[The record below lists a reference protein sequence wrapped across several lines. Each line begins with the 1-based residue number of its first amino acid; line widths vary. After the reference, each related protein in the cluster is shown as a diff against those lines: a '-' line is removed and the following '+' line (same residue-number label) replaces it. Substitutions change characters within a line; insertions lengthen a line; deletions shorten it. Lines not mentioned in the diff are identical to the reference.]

1 MTFLRRLFPAIL
13 VAVVVVGGPAAA
25 PALAAPDYRGV
36 VDITFPVGGGA
47 RYTNDFANGRS
58 GGRVHRATDL
68 FAPAGR
74 PIRAAR
80 AGTVIWLPAYESGN
94 AGFAIQILGDDGRT
108 YAYYHLGRAG
118 GRYRDA
124 VSIKLSVGGRVARG
138 QYLGRVGD
146 SGNSAGVAPHLHF
159 EIHDNAVQDPYGSNR
174 VNPYA
179 SLRRAQGLAIGDRG
193 PAANPIATGAKTLR
207 MGSRGPAVVTWQRKL
222 NRTRATSKLVT
233 DGVFGPGTQSA
244 TITFQKSVGLGPEG
258 LGVVGPMTRAKMRY
272 ALNAGAAGTAPTKPT
287 PAPKPAPRANPT
299 PVKRPNNVQT
309 AGLLRLG
316 DSGPSVVFWQR
327 KLNRTGR
334 AGRVVADGAFGPG
347 THNATVKFQKSVGL
361 GPAGLGVVGP
371 KTRAAMKRVLN

>member
-1 MTFLRRLFPAIL
+1 MTFLRRILPAFL
-13 VAVVVVGGPAAA
+13 VAAVVVAGPAAA
-25 PALAAPDYRGV
+25 PALAAPDYRDV
-36 VDITFPVGGGA
+36 VDITFPVGGNP
-47 RYTNDFANGRS
+47 RYTNDYANPRS
-58 GGRVHRATDL
+58 GGRVHRATDI
-68 FAPAGR
+68 FAMAGVR
-74 PIRAAR
+74 IRAAR
-80 AGTVIWLPAYESGN
+80 AGTVIWLPSYESGN

-124 VSIKLSVGGRVARG
+124 ISSTLSLGGRVVRG

-179 SLRRAQGLAIGDRG
+179 SLRRAQGLPVGDRG
-193 PAANPIATGAKTLR
+193 PAPIPVAVGSTTLR
-207 MGSRGPAVVTWQRKL
+207 MGSRGLAVVRWQRKL
-222 NRTRATSKLVT
+222 NRTRTTNKLVT

-258 LGVVGPMTRAKMRY
+258 LGVVGPLTRAKMRY
-272 ALNAGAAGTAPTKPT
+272 ALNAGAAPKTPP
-287 PAPKPAPRANPT
+287 PAPKPEPRKPAPVR
-299 PVKRPNNVQT
+299 RPSTVQT
-309 AGLLRLG
+309 AGLLRFG
-316 DSGPSVVFWQR
+316 DSGPLVVHWQR
-327 KLNRTGR
+327 KLNRSGR
-334 AGRVVADGAFGPG
+334 VGRVVADGAFGPG
-347 THNATVKFQKSVGL
+347 THAATVKFQKSVGL